1 MGGASVP
8 PFQFIN
14 KCMKKKRRYIIPYSY
29 EHAPEKLLMLKLNTT
44 DVRKAVMIAKC
55 VFGEGVRT
63 LCYEDVEI
71 EE

>member
-14 KCMKKKRRYIIPYSY
+14 KCMKKRRYIIPYSY

-71 EE
+71 EK